1 MYAPRA
7 LALCLLFGAFAC
19 LPCWMPDKAY
29 GQSFAASAPGTE
41 RVIVTAES
49 SSLLSPSATEAR
61 GRLQSLPAAANVA
74 TDDDYQRGRGDYL
87 EDFLRYQPGVILQS
101 SQGSED
107 THVSSRGSGQD
118 NDDTIGLNIL
128 IDGIPINQGD
138 GEAFLY
144 DVDLLSVK
152 YAEVYRG
159 ADALRYGGVTLGGAI
174 NLVTLTGREAPPLSV
189 GASFGSFGYFEQHAA
204 SGWHQ
209 GPFDAYVAFSNHVL
223 DGYRDFSEEN
233 YQKVSANFG
242 YLYKDTVENRF
253 YFFYGRLDQNHPSG
267 LTKDELYANPRQA
280 DDEAVQEQRSTQW
293 DYVRLMDRFAGRGR
307 DWTFQASL
315 EWNHR
320 QQTQRDEYEDDYRL
334 GATRFYSDDYAADV
348 VFESTADLL
357 GGKNR
362 FTVGLLPSFE
372 PESDAFYADPDGKFG
387 ALLFADRTYY
397 LNFPVFL
404 ENQHFFT
411 SRLSLL
417 TGFQAVFVNRVFHD
431 GFRSPTLG
439 DQSHDDHFLAFNP
452 KLGIAY
458 QWNDQSL
465 VYLNG
470 SRSFQP
476 PSFDES
482 LGVQEGVDGG
492 QVFHDLSSQKAWTL
506 ELGTRGEAG
515 PFQWDLALYRAWVRD
530 ELLALNNA
538 RGVPLGTVN
547 APRTIHQ
554 GIEAEL
560 EAELARSLL
569 VKAVRRGHG
578 KDGKEPA
585 SAAETDLLRLR
596 QTYNFGDFRF
606 SDDDTYGNHR
616 VAGNPVQFYKAE
628 LRYEHPS
635 GFSFGPD
642 VEWNIVKYP
651 VDEANSLFADPYAL
665 LGFRAGYKRPS
676 GFQVYFEA
684 KNLTDKTYAAYV
696 EPLADARN
704 SDDTA
709 SFSPGNGRAFYGG
722 VSWQW

>member
-1 MYAPRA
+1 MQAQ
-7 LALCLLFGAFAC
+7 
-19 LPCWMPDKAY
+19 D
-29 GQSFAASAPGTE
+29 FAASTPRPE
-41 RVIVTAES
+41 RVIVTAEP
-49 SSLLSPSATEAR
+49 SSLLSPSAAEAR
-61 GRLQSLPAAANVA
+61 ERLQTLPAAANVV
-74 TDDDYQRGRGDYL
+74 TDDDYRRGRGDYL
-87 EDFLRYQPGVILQS
+87 EDFLRYQPGVVIQS
-101 SQGSED
+101 AQGAED

-118 NDDTIGLNIL
+118 NDDIIGLNIL

-144 DVDLLSVK
+144 DVDLQSVK

-174 NLVTLTGREAPPLSV
+174 NLVTLTGREAPPV
-189 GASFGSFGYFEQHAA
+189 AAGVSFGSFGDFEQHAA
-204 SGWHQ
+204 SGWHA
-209 GPFDAYVAFSNHVL
+209 GPFDAYVALSNHVL

-233 YQKVSANFG
+233 YQKISANLG
-242 YLYKDTVENRF
+242 YRYKDNLENRF
-253 YFFYGRLDQNHPSG
+253 YFFYGRLAQNHPSG
-267 LTKDELYANPRQA
+267 LAKDELYANPRQA
-280 DDEAVQEQRSTQW
+280 DEEAVQEQWSTRW
-293 DYVRLMDRFAGRGR
+293 DYVRLLDRFAVRGR

-320 QQTQRDEYEDDYRL
+320 QQTQRDEYEEDYRL
-334 GATRFYSDDYAADV
+334 GATRFHSDDYAADV

-372 PESDAFYADPDGKFG
+372 PESDAFYADPDGHLG

-397 LNFPVFL
+397 LNFPLFL

-411 SRLSLL
+411 RRLSLL
-417 TGFQAVFVNRVFHD
+417 TGFQAVFVNRVFRD
-431 GFRSPTLG
+431 GFHSPTLG

-452 KLGIAY
+452 KVGLAY
-458 QWNDQSL
+458 QWNDQCL

-482 LGVQEGVDGG
+482 LGVQEGADGG

-506 ELGTRGEAG
+506 ELGARGEAG
-515 PFQWDLALYRAWVRD
+515 PLEWDVALYRSWVRD
-530 ELLALNNA
+530 ELLALNNV

-554 GIEAEL
+554 GL
-560 EAELARSLL
+560 EAALEAALIHSLF
-569 VKAVRRGHG
+569 VQRPPSAGTSG
-578 KDGKEPA
+578 QQDGKGLPK
-585 SAAETDLLRLR
+585 AARTDALLLR
-596 QTYNFGDFRF
+596 QTYNFSDFRF
-606 SDDDTYGNHR
+606 SNDAAYGNHR

-635 GFSFGPD
+635 GFYCGPN
-642 VEWNIVKYP
+642 VEWNLVEYP

-676 GFQVYFEA
+676 GFQVYVEG

-696 EPLADARN
+696 EPLADAR
-704 SDDTA
+704 SGDDVDA
-709 SFSPGNGRAFYGG
+709 FNPGNGRAFYGG